1 MKLFI
6 DVKNDIDVIGVIFFN
21 GLLII
26 LQYSLLADW
35 KNALI
40 IAKIANIIE
49 FFKWAFTAC

>member
-1 MKLFI
+1 MKLLI